1 MTLDGIFST
10 IFGIRISSTNRIILC
25 GSAARDSSENTLILD
40 AANGK
45 QLAKYVIDETSRAI
59 CISPG
64 GRYLATYGGGVV
76 FYDLMTGEKVGRSTL
91 DKSQR
96 CECMKFSP
104 DGTQLLTV
112 LGGSGTRFVSYDV
125 ARAKISIDKAYGS
138 SFYRMVNSRQDRKT
152 IGFVGGNS
160 PENLTKRML
169 WLPGAKRPV
178 IGLRCGISA
187 VIKSNEKNRSFSTK
201 ASLNLRTNDL
211 SNVLIY
217 ALDTRCSK
225 GIYGDWPAGGH
236 MSFHRSTFVASGT
249 QE

>member
-1 MTLDGIFST
+1 
-10 IFGIRISSTNRIILC
+10 
-25 GSAARDSSENTLILD
+25 
-40 AANGK
+40 
-45 QLAKYVIDETSRAI
+45 
-59 CISPG
+59 
-64 GRYLATYGGGVV
+64 
-76 FYDLMTGEKVGRSTL
+76 
-91 DKSQR
+91 
-96 CECMKFSP
+96 
-104 DGTQLLTV
+104 
-112 LGGSGTRFVSYDV
+112 
-125 ARAKISIDKAYGS
+125 
-138 SFYRMVNSRQDRKT
+138 
-152 IGFVGGNS
+152 
-160 PENLTKRML
+160 ML

-249 QE
+249 QEEILQRCKDQRLDFVVIVELAKDSYSSDARIRVVDVHGVQEPIVSNTIAISAANQKKSGEF